1 MQILCD
7 DRMKQI
13 EDFVNKNDSLM
24 IRIFQLNIL
33 NKNLLSKT
41 NLKNRVQSF
50 TYSQKLIETQNNII

>member
-1 MQILCD
+1 
-7 DRMKQI
+7 MKQI

-41 NLKNRVQSF
+41 NLKNRV
-50 TYSQKLIETQNNII
+50 